1 MTSKQTLVRNILF
14 ASLFAALG
22 LFLTGCAVYSD
33 LYSLGTTR
41 TEYGDYHYEMS
52 PDGSEIVFTSKRTK
66 EFNYLPFYGFL
77 HHTPAWTSVSDV
89 EERIPLEPLPDN
101 LSQYTM
107 IVETDPA
114 APPPKFLAS
123 FSVPDSLYLGN
134 GEPRKIM
141 MPDSSNFILFEGDSS
156 SNYAGGIYEFAVY
169 ADDCQ
174 LSGGETLR
182 LRVRPAYLQYLNR
195 PFRIRLYRGDGE
207 TDAGPAVEPGFHR
220 FPQGV
225 AVAGGM
231 YRSDSDSKPYLMC
244 PVSADGDRLELLTD
258 LGAGPDNIWLQR
270 SKSLYPFREK
280 QMEEIA
286 HEYQVQ
292 SGETP
297 TVEAVCWKVLWFPA
311 SLAFDVIALPYYVIV
326 IPIGFMTNPPTR

>member
-1 MTSKQTLVRNILF
+1 MQVMKLF
-14 ASLFAALG
+14 RKKLFAALAAALG
-22 LFLTGCAVYSD
+22 ICCTGCAVCSD
-33 LYSLGTTR
+33 IYSLGTTR
-41 TEYGDYHYEMS
+41 TEYGDFRYEMS
-52 PDGSEIVFTSKRTK
+52 PDGREIVFTSKRTK
-66 EFNYLPFYGFL
+66 EYNYLPFYGFL
-77 HHTPAWTSVSDV
+77 HHKSAWTSVSDV

-101 LSQYTM
+101 LSRCGMT
-107 IVETDPA
+107 VETAPD

-134 GEPRKIM
+134 GESRKIM
-141 MPDSSNFILFEGDSS
+141 MPDSSNFILFEGDSN

-169 ADDCQ
+169 ADDCR
-174 LSGGETLR
+174 LRGGETLR

-195 PFRIRLYRGDGE
+195 PFRIRLYGRDGK
-207 TDAGPAVEPGFHR
+207 TDAGPAVEPGFYT
-220 FPQGV
+220 FPQGY
-225 AVAGGM
+225 AVVGGSS
-231 YRSDSDSKPYLMC
+231 RADSNSKPYLMF
-244 PVSADGDRLELLTD
+244 PVFADGDRLELLTD

-286 HEYQVQ
+286 HEYQDH

-297 TVEAVCWKVLWFPA
+297 TAEAVCWKVLWFPA

-326 IPIGFMTNPPTR
+326 VPIAYMLNPPTR

>member
-1 MTSKQTLVRNILF
+1 MTSKQTLIRNTLF

-22 LFLTGCAVYSD
+22 FFCTGCAVYSD

-52 PDGSEIVFTSKRTK
+52 PDGKEIVFTSKRTK
-66 EFNYLPFYGFL
+66 EYNYLPFYGFL

-89 EERIPLEPLPDN
+89 EERIPLDPLPDN
-101 LSQYTM
+101 LSRFSM
-107 IVETDPA
+107 IVETASD
-114 APPPKFLAS
+114 APPPKFLTS
-123 FSVPDSLYLGN
+123 FSIPKAVDLGDGDS
-134 GEPRKIM
+134 RRIM
-141 MPDSSNFILFEGDSS
+141 MPDSSNFIIFEGDAT
-156 SNYAGGIYEFAVY
+156 SNYAGGIYEFKVY

-174 LSGGETLR
+174 LHGGETLH

-195 PFRIRLYRGDGE
+195 PFRIRLYSGDGE
-207 TDAGPAVEPGFHR
+207 TDAGPAVEPGFYT
-220 FPQGV
+220 FPHGF
-225 AVAGGM
+225 AITGGSS
-231 YRSDSDSKPYLMC
+231 RSDSDSKPYLMF
-244 PVSADGDRLELLTD
+244 PVSADGDRIELLTD
-258 LGAGPDNIWLQR
+258 LGSGPDNPWLQR

-286 HEYQVQ
+286 HEYQDH

-311 SLAFDVIALPYYVIV
+311 SLVADVIALPYYAV
-326 IPIGFMTNPPTR
+326 IPIAFMLDPPTR